1 MTTAPQM
8 QETQTKETGAQ
19 QSAPPIDLSD
29 GKMKILRAVTTLL
42 EDPSVKITVNRIAK
56 QISVTEAALYR
67 HYRSK
72 EEIFTA
78 LLAYTESHFMV
89 PLFKAQ
95 QQTGRPLESRF
106 FDIFEAYMTFLD
118 HHPGLSR
125 LLLGQANTE
134 AAGVSE
140 KVMLLHGKMRSQLA
154 LLVKR
159 SWADDRPVANP
170 YTPDQVAD
178 VFYSMVMSAA
188 LASTMNLPQLEWDA
202 RWQAFKTAI
211 FRVSGN
217 HA

>member
-1 MTTAPQM
+1 MTA
-8 QETQTKETGAQ
+8 TQLQYTQIPENNDAQ
-19 QSAPPIDLSD
+19 NAPIDLSD

-42 EDPSVKITVNRIAK
+42 EDSSIKITVNRIAN

-106 FDIFEAYMTFLD
+106 FDVFESYMTFLEQ
-118 HHPGLSR
+118 HPGLSR

-134 AAGVSE
+134 AAGISD

-159 SWADDRPVANP
+159 AWAEDRPVANP

-178 VFYSMVMSAA
+178 VFYSMVTSAA
-188 LASTMNLPQLEWDA
+188 LASTMDLPQLPWDV

-211 FRVSGN
+211 FRTGN

>member
-1 MTTAPQM
+1 MSTATQL
-8 QETQTKETGAQ
+8 QDTQTEATMNDN
-19 QSAPPIDLSD
+19 SAATIDLSE

-42 EDPSVKITVNRIAK
+42 EDSANKITVNRIAN

-72 EEIFTA
+72 EDIFAA

-106 FDIFEAYMTFLD
+106 FDVFEAYMMFLEQ
-118 HHPGLSR
+118 HPGLSR

-134 AAGVSE
+134 AAGISE
-140 KVMLLHGKMRSQLA
+140 KVMLMHGKMRSQLA

-159 SWADDRPVANP
+159 AWAEDRPMSNP

-178 VFYSMVMSAA
+178 IFYSMVTSAA
-188 LASTMNLPQLEWDA
+188 LASTMDLPQLPWED
-202 RWQAFKTAI
+202 RWQAFKIAVFRTA
-211 FRVSGN
+211 GN